1 MAIDMKKETET
12 SSERGSGL
20 EQYWGT
26 TKRLGREAA
35 LSNINAEK
43 IAEYKQRLR
52 DQALNTTVRIQTPF
66 IFLCSRRAIG
76 GTWNSSKSQAGPSSG
91 KWYLGS

>member
-1 MAIDMKKETET
+1 MNSILNSIAIDMRKETET
-12 SSERGSGL
+12 SSNTRSGL

-43 IAEYKQRLR
+43 IAEYKERLR
-52 DQALNTTVRIQTPF
+52 DQALNTTARIQTAF
-66 IFLCSRRAIG
+66 ILVFSRRVTG
-76 GTWNSSKSQAGPSSG
+76 STWNSSKSQVGP
-91 KWYLGS
+91 Y